1 MKTYVPKISEIKRN
15 WHLVDAKGKILGRL
29 ATEIAKILRGKTK
42 PEFTPH
48 LDLGDYVVVVNAD
61 KVILFSDKKERGKV
75 YYHHTGYPGGLKK
88 VSFTKLKKEKPER
101 IIRDAVSGM
110 LPHNRLGRK
119 MISKLFVYAKEKHP
133 HKAQN
138 PKPLNL

>member
-1 MKTYVPKISEIKRN
+1 MKTYVPKMSEVKRQ
-15 WHLVDAKGKILGRL
+15 WYLVDAQDKILGRL

-48 LDLGDYVVVVNAD
+48 LDLGDYVVVINAG
-61 KVILFSDKKERGKV
+61 KVILFSDKKEKQKT
-75 YYHHTGYPGGLKK
+75 YYHHSGYPGGLKK
-88 VSFTKLKKEKPER
+88 IAFAKMKKEKPEQ

-119 MISKLFVYAKEKHP
+119 IISKLFVYMGGDHP
-133 HKAQN
+133 HQAQK
-138 PKPLNL
+138 PQPLNL